1 MSEKGQARKSMFVAL
16 KNTEELRRLYDSDMP
31 VLAYGFKRRTVEDW
45 TSEQRP
51 LHAGLGPC
59 CRNGAPCM

>member
-1 MSEKGQARKSMFVAL
+1 MFVAL